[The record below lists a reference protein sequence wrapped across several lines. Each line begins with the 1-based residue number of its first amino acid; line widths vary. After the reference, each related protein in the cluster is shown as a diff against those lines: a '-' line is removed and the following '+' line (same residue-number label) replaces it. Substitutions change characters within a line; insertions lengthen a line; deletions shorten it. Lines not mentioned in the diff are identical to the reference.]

1 MLLVLGIFLLKGIS
15 IFYFGNVENILGMED
30 VKDWT
35 ISSVMLVAVD
45 ILIAIGAARAAYVEK
60 RGLSDEMKQYQR
72 MDSLYRRAVGVIG
85 QYIEKNDLETA
96 EKLMI
101 DLGREALTENGD
113 WLLLQRSRPLEMP
126 LEG

>member
-1 MLLVLGIFLLKGIS
+1 
-15 IFYFGNVENILGMED
+15 
-30 VKDWT
+30 
-35 ISSVMLVAVD
+35 MLVAVD